1 MSRIEDSMGITYRQL
16 DHWCKEGYLRPE
28 GGTGTQRVWPE
39 REIRIGRMMSRLVA
53 IGIMPNRAAIYAR
66 AAIVDRTP
74 MLLEFQN
81 GKLRV
86 RGPFS
91 DAVREGLYEQQ
102 RIRDSR
108 RYVDKEKA
116 S

>member
-1 MSRIEDSMGITYRQL
+1 MARIEDKMGISYRQL

-28 GGTGTQRVWPE
+28 GGNGTQRSWPDI
-39 REIRIGRMMSRLVA
+39 EIKIGRMMSRLVA
-53 IGIMPNRAAIYAR
+53 VGISPGRAAIYAR
-66 AAIVDRTP
+66 MAVVDHTP
-74 MLLEFQN
+74 MLLEFRE

-91 DAVREGLYEQQ
+91 HAIRLSLQDHQ
-102 RIRDSR
+102 RVRDSR
-108 RYVDKEKA
+108 SYEDKEA